1 MVKNEFI
8 TVEVLS
14 PSALKENMT
23 PWHHILL
30 KVGYQVPSLY
40 CFTWDTVGWDG
51 LLPPLLTQ
59 YWWDLVV
66 SFFKMSFT
74 PANL

>member
-8 TVEVLS
+8 TFEVLS

-23 PWHHILL
+23 PWHHNFL
-30 KVGYQVPSLY
+30 KVGYQVASLY
-40 CFTWDTVGWDG
+40 CDTVGWDG

-59 YWWDLVV
+59 YWCDLIV
-66 SFFKMSFT
+66 SLLF
-74 PANL
+74 